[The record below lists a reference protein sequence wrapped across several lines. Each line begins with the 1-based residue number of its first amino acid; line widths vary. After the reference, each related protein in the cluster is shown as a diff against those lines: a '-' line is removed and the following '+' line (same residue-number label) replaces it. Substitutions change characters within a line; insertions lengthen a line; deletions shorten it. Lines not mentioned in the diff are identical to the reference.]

1 MQFSFESIT
10 YTILSQRGI
19 RTVSTGTL
27 ETTPGIPNAV
37 SSDFG
42 PNLVIPEQVQ
52 HDGKF
57 YVVTEIGP
65 YSFDRC
71 LNISFVY
78 IPSSIEIIRTFGLAR
93 LRNCINITFAP
104 NSRLRTIEVQGFYD
118 SYQITSLIFT
128 SNCLKTIGNSA
139 FAYSKKLEM
148 LVIPSSVRKVD
159 KYAIAGLSEINDL
172 YYCSSIPPDED
183 VFYCNSNE
191 FQTNSSLRIHVTESY
206 KSETFGTRN
215 INDRN
220 TGDYCVEKT
229 TICSFINNT
238 CSKKRDI
245 ITNVFM
251 FIILLTTEINKYP
264 NIRK

>member
-27 ETTPGIPNAV
+27 ETTPEIPNAV

-52 HDGKF
+52 HEGKF

-65 YSFDRC
+65 YSFDSC
-71 LNISFVY
+71 FDIKTVY
-78 IPSSIEIIRTFGLAR
+78 IPSSIEIIRTFGLGR
-93 LRNCINITFAP
+93 LRNCISITFAP
-104 NSRLRTIEVQGFYD
+104 NSRLRTIEGSGFYD
-118 SYQITSLIFT
+118 SYKITSLIFT

-148 LVIPSSVRKVD
+148 LVIPSSVRKVGRNSL
-159 KYAIAGLSEINDL
+159 AGLNEISDL
-172 YYCSSIPPDED
+172 YYCSSFQPDND
-183 VFYCNSNE
+183 VFYCDSDVD
-191 FQTNSSLRIHVTESY
+191 QTNSSLRIHVTESY
-206 KSETFGTRN
+206 KYNKVGTFNVT
-215 INDRN
+215 DHEV
-220 TGDYCVEKT
+220 GDYCVSKT

-251 FIILLTTEINKYP
+251 FIILLTTEINEYT
-264 NIRK
+264 NTRK